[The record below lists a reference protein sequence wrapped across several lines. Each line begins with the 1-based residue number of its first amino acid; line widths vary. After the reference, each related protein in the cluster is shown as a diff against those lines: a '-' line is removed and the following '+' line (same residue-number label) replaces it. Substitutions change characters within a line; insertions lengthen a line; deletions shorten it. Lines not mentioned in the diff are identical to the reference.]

1 MTKTDK
7 GWLSCAERLQK
18 RFLLLSFFT
27 CSLTTTTATEAE
39 TGQLSGF
46 VLLKHLKPNFPHRTL
61 SLSLLYLCSIVR
73 ICLTDDSLTQAPG
86 EGRHHLSE
94 VTNHLGH
101 WHKNMEFELTKTSS
115 STDMIMLISCS
126 CFSN

>member
-18 RFLLLSFFT
+18 RFFCLSFT

-46 VLLKHLKPNFPHRTL
+46 VLLKHLKPNFPHRTSL
-61 SLSLLYLCSIVR
+61 SLSFSIY
-73 ICLTDDSLTQAPG
+73 AA
-86 EGRHHLSE
+86 LSE
-94 VTNHLGH
+94 SV
-101 WHKNMEFELTKTSS
+101 
-115 STDMIMLISCS
+115 
-126 CFSN
+126 